1 MNPVQI
7 PFDYLKEDGKGG
19 LYFEFHATG
28 ALYKKSYNL
37 VPGGIQETKLMD
49 LSKLSLYEDKKNA
62 KKCFSDSKYT
72 ASMIEKT
79 AKNLPELEL
88 NKCKSN
94 DGTQIIVEKALEIIY
109 DNWIYKAKI

>member
-1 MNPVQI
+1 MKTLFFQLRNI
-7 PFDYLKEDGKGG
+7 L
-19 LYFEFHATG
+19 A
-28 ALYKKSYNL
+28 A
-37 VPGGIQETKLMD
+37 
-49 LSKLSLYEDKKNA
+49 
-62 KKCFSDSKYT
+62 
-72 ASMIEKT
+72 EKT